1 MEGKYWGYHQAQ
13 PPVQGGL
20 PTSGR
25 LGRSWFPKDLFKCF
39 GFSHSLFI
47 YSFACAPG
55 EPIHPSWWPGTTPA
69 GEHRSRRG
77 IDTSQ
82 AGFFRRRGALPSH
95 LPGQQH
101 LSQARDP
108 APTDRH
114 PEVRSNSSSP
124 HYTRWVFRTRKTLP
138 TKRPAALSFPKGSKA
153 PQSTARAGG
162 AGGPLPR
169 PLSVSRAAGSKSD
182 CAREEP

>member
-13 PPVQGGL
+13 PPVRGGV

-25 LGRSWFPKDLFKCF
+25 LGRSWFPKDLLKCF
-39 GFSHSLFI
+39 GFSQTQ
-47 YSFACAPG
+47 SFKMLWVFPKHFKIFVIHLLICLCSWGA
-55 EPIHPSWWPGTTPA
+55 HPSQLEPGAPPA

-82 AGFFRRRGALPSH
+82 AGFSRRGALPSY

-101 LSQARDP
+101 LPQARDP

-114 PEVRSNSSSP
+114 PEVRSDSSSWR
-124 HYTRWVFRTRKTLP
+124 YTRWVF
-138 TKRPAALSFPKGSKA
+138 
-153 PQSTARAGG
+153 
-162 AGGPLPR
+162 
-169 PLSVSRAAGSKSD
+169 
-182 CAREEP
+182 